1 MPVDGGGI
9 ITRHG
14 SPIPVTGQTAD
25 APQVNVPVDD
35 IYAALNMLMF
45 LDGRKPLRGNIP
57 MNGYRATGAAN
68 AVGQQDYVTLAQ
80 VQQLLQA
87 FGSVPTGSM
96 FPLTGNTVPS
106 GYVQANG
113 QSLSRATFPTLWAW
127 VQSSGNLVSQGS
139 KTRGNYGTG
148 DGSTNFT
155 VPDLISDSGYFIRSV
170 SPGRTAG
177 DVQGES
183 FASHFHAAGI
193 HDPGHAHNIG
203 GNYGALINAVF
214 RGSFFSG
221 VGGSATTLYYD
232 TPALTANSNGTGVRV
247 TSPNGLDTTYSA
259 GGSET
264 RPRNIAYPWI
274 IKA

>member
-9 ITRHG
+9 ITRPG

-96 FPLTGNTVPS
+96 FPLTGNTVPA

-113 QSLSRATFPTLWAW
+113 QSLSRATFPTLWTW

-139 KTRGNYGTG
+139 KTRGSYGTG
-148 DGSTNFT
+148 DGSTTFT

-183 FASHFHAAGI
+183 FASHYHAAAIYDPWHTHSASATSNLLYNTGGAEHFVQAGAGWTRSTGGI
-193 HDPGHAHNIG
+193 SIG
-203 GNYGALINAVF
+203 GA
-214 RGSFFSG
+214 S
-221 VGGSATTLYYD
+221 
-232 TPALTANSNGTGVRV
+232 TGVRV
-247 TSPNGLDTTYSA
+247 TSPNGLDTTSSA

-264 RPRNIAYPWI
+264 RPKNIAYPWI

>member
-9 ITRHG
+9 ITRPG

-96 FPLTGNTVPS
+96 FPLTGNTVPA

-113 QSLSRATFPTLWAW
+113 QSLSRATFPTLWTW

-139 KTRGNYGTG
+139 KTRGSYGTG
-148 DGSTNFT
+148 DGSTTFT
-155 VPDLISDSGYFIRSV
+155 VPDLISDSGYFVRSV

-183 FASHFHAAGI
+183 FASHYHVAGI
-193 HDPGHAHNIG
+193 SDPGHSHSS
-203 GNYGALINAVF
+203 
-214 RGSFFSG
+214 RGSLLNGSSAGSLFSNFNTGPQGPMFTADAAIG
-221 VGGSATTLYYD
+221 VSA
-232 TPALTANSNGTGVRV
+232 TGVRV
-247 TSPNGLDTTYSA
+247 NSSNGLDTTYST

>member
-9 ITRHG
+9 ITRPG

-57 MNGYRATGAAN
+57 MNGYRATGAAD

-80 VQQLLQA
+80 VQQLLAA

-96 FPLTGNTVPS
+96 FPLTGNTVPA

-113 QSLSRATFPTLWAW
+113 QTLSRATFPALWTW

-148 DGSTNFT
+148 DGSTTFT
-155 VPDLISDSGYFIRSV
+155 VPDLISDSGYFVRSV

-183 FASHFHAAGI
+183 FASHFHSASI
-193 HDPGHAHNIG
+193 HDPGHTHSFISTIMNTAF
-203 GNYGALINAVF
+203 GNFFVNLANGAGTAVY
-214 RGSFFSG
+214 RYDSG
-221 VGGSATTLYYD
+221 ISSAT
-232 TPALTANSNGTGVRV
+232 TGVRV
-247 TSPNGLDTTYSA
+247 NSSNGLDTTNSA

-264 RPRNIAYPWI
+264 RPKNIAYPWI